1 MEKENNRKKKKC
13 FRNANKIKKVKEK
26 QELSNNI
33 KSEQ

>member
-1 MEKENNRKKKKC
+1 MEKENNRKEKKC
-13 FRNANKIKKVKEK
+13 FRNANKIKKVK

>member
-1 MEKENNRKKKKC
+1 MEKENNRKEKKC
-13 FRNANKIKKVKEK
+13 FRNANKIKKKVK